1 MRFVLNG
8 VAFLFVKDVLD
19 LWYIGYF
26 LFLMAKRFWKRQE
39 DEATQQRRSET
50 TADRFSREQR
60 HNWNRRAERKSRESG

>member
-26 LFLMAKRFWKRQE
+26 LFLAVERFWKRQE
-39 DEATQQRRSET
+39 DEAAQRRRNKEA
-50 TADRFSREQR
+50 ADRFSREQR
-60 HNWNRRAERKSRESG
+60 HNWNRRAERMSRESG

>member
-26 LFLMAKRFWKRQE
+26 LFLAVERFWKRQE
-39 DEATQQRRSET
+39 DEAAQRRRNKEA
-50 TADRFSREQR
+50 ADRFSREQR